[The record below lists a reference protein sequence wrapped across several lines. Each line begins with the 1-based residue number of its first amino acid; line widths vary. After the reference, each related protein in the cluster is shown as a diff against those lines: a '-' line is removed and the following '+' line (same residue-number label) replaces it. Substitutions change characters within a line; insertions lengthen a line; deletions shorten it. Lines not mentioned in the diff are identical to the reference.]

1 MRVRTT
7 FFHRPESPVDPA
19 LLRVGAT
26 LTGPAIDAA
35 REDRVTIS
43 LDDVPPALAR
53 VLSDSVQEL
62 HVRWAARTAGAE
74 PVGPLLSR
82 VSPGLHVFYTPAP
95 GTSEEKQDAVCTLL
109 RSLFGSHLDCQ
120 SVKTSFN
127 YVGDDSQTHQFYAA
141 VDSLAPFAACIK
153 ADWCPSTA
161 EDGGLCGLRASQLD
175 GASALDLSY
184 DAYSRNLK
192 VTTQWP
198 LAEWPL
204 FVTALAG
211 PNDRTEVGI
220 MGSDQPSTLGLHEL
234 AMSGVVAVLAQ
245 DDRAKPV
252 MFAFPSRHRTAL
264 DGASF
269 SAALTEPTGLHPT
282 LQLRVTPGP
291 PPRNPEDD
299 GGGACRL
306 HTYLTLPRHI
316 FADRYQLGDALFLA
330 SKNLT
335 ALHHMT
341 QPVDLEA
348 PDYAVN
354 VWGSAALIELAPP
367 AAAAVSVSGSGSG
380 SGSGQAAEF
389 TAEIP
394 LHLRYL
400 LPAAGGYRTV
410 ELPYPTVFWAC
421 EAGGD
426 QDVQFAS
433 NPFDRVNLGYDALFD
448 ETTEFWHVQPAPRST
463 DLVLPIRVPVL
474 DSNMSQWVNIGT
486 SAAILV
492 GFSWVLWKLLA
503 VYLRTGYGRPAA
515 VKPTKKTQ

>member
-19 LLRVGAT
+19 QLRVGAT
-26 LTGPAIDAA
+26 LTGPTIDAA

-43 LDDVPPALAR
+43 LDDVPATLAR
-53 VLSDSVQEL
+53 VLSDSVHEL
-62 HVRWAARTAGAE
+62 HVRWAARTAGTE
-74 PVGPLLSR
+74 PVSPLLSR
-82 VSPGLHVFYTPAP
+82 ISPGLHVFYTPLP

-109 RSLFGSHLDCQ
+109 RTLFGSSLDCK

-127 YVGDDSQTHQFYAA
+127 YLGDDNQTHQFYAT
-141 VDSLAPFAACIK
+141 VDDLTPFAAYIK

-161 EDGGLCGLRASQLD
+161 KDGGLCGLRADQLD

-184 DAYSRNLK
+184 DAYSQNLK

-204 FVTALAG
+204 FVTALEG

-220 MGSDQPSTLGLHEL
+220 MGADQPSTLGRHEL
-234 AMSGVVAVLAQ
+234 AMSGVVAVLVQ

-252 MFAFPSRHRTAL
+252 MFAFPSRHRATTA
-264 DGASF
+264 GTSF

-282 LQLRVTPGP
+282 LQLRVAPGP
-291 PPRNPEDD
+291 PPRNPDD
-299 GGGACRL
+299 GGSCRL

-316 FADRYQLGDALFLA
+316 FADRYQLGDSLFLA

-367 AAAAVSVSGSGSG
+367 AVSSE
-380 SGSGQAAEF
+380 AAEF

-400 LPAAGGYRTV
+400 LPEAGGYRTV

-421 EAGGD
+421 EAD
-426 QDVQFAS
+426 KDVQFAN
-433 NPFDRVNLGYDALFD
+433 NPFDRINIGYDALFD
-448 ETTEFWHVQPAPRST
+448 ETTEFWHVQPQPAAQQAADKAAAT
-463 DLVLPIRVPVL
+463 ADLVLPIRVPVL
-474 DSNMSQWVNIGT
+474 DSNKSQWVNVGT

-492 GFSWVLWKLLA
+492 GFSWVLWKLLS
-503 VYLRTGYGRPAA
+503 VYLRTGYGRPAT